1 MVVSGCQST
10 QQFESD
16 GGTTCESI
24 KAVFWQ
30 RHQLE
35 GVAIWN
41 LQQEQ
46 QLKCSDPSAQIAN
59 IVGGGSP
66 GDYTHVRCSRAG
78 RLQQSNRSPCSDR
91 GWCLLCLYRLMFH
104 HCMLQPGKTLAVFIH
119 DKTRLL
125 AQAMPDL
132 DLAAHDQ
139 LLLHQFMAGLPSTG
153 GQQLWAVEEAKSL

>member
-1 MVVSGCQST
+1 M

-24 KAVFWQ
+24 KAAFWQ

-41 LQQEQ
+41 FQQEQ

-66 GDYTHVRCSRAG
+66 GD
-78 RLQQSNRSPCSDR
+78 
-91 GWCLLCLYRLMFH
+91 
-104 HCMLQPGKTLAVFIH
+104 
-119 DKTRLL
+119 
-125 AQAMPDL
+125 
-132 DLAAHDQ
+132 
-139 LLLHQFMAGLPSTG
+139 
-153 GQQLWAVEEAKSL
+153 